1 MTEFILV
8 VPEFYTL
15 NTDAFICS
23 QCLRQP
29 SALSSGS
36 AHCPILH
43 TYLYLVQALK
53 APEGDLCQKR
63 KKKPSHFIARSFPW
77 KYLSNNYF
85 NHFFTFYKGVAQCI
99 S

>member
-8 VPEFYTL
+8 VPEFYTP

-43 TYLYLVQALK
+43 THLYLAQALK

-63 KKKPSHFIARSFPW
+63 KKKTLP
-77 KYLSNNYF
+77 
-85 NHFFTFYKGVAQCI
+85 FYSSVLPMEIPEQ
-99 S
+99 